1 MIHINIDGKR
11 PPDEW
16 CEKAEKITEELR
28 ELDNHDE
35 RTKLIEKNQKI
46 WKEIKKWLIE
56 LSDGKCWYSEA
67 RDIVSDY
74 HVDHFRPKNSAKELD
89 GTARDGYWW
98 LAFDWS
104 NYRIAGGI
112 CNSPH
117 CSADGDTRGK
127 ADFFPL
133 KEGSPIANS
142 PTCDLED
149 EIIYLL
155 DPTDPDDPLLL
166 TFDELGYS
174 QPAAFE
180 GTWGYERAKESIRLF
195 HLNYGALVDERKK
208 IWKNCEFSI
217 TLAQN
222 LMLELSEKPSVT
234 KKNRLKDELKRLR
247 EMISREAELSSTA
260 RAYLLSSGIPWARN
274 LTLTS

>member
-1 MIHINIDGKR
+1 MIHINIDEKR
-11 PPDEW
+11 PSDEW
-16 CEKAEKITEELR
+16 CEKAERITKQLRKLGSHKERKEL
-28 ELDNHDE
+28 
-35 RTKLIEKNQKI
+35 
-46 WKEIKKWLIE
+46 IKKHSGMWTELKKG
-56 LSDGKCWYSEA
+56 LSDLSYGKCWYSEA

-89 GTARDGYWW
+89 GTSRDGYWW
-98 LAFDWS
+98 LAFEWS

-112 CNSPH
+112 INSSH
-117 CSADGDTRGK
+117 RSADGDTRGK
-127 ADFFPL
+127 HDFFPL

-166 TFDELGYS
+166 TFDESGYS

-195 HLNYGALVDERKK
+195 HLNYGALVDERKR
-208 IWKNCEFSI
+208 IWKNCELSI
-217 TLAQN
+217 NRAQN

-234 KKNRLKDELKRLR
+234 KKNRLKDELRSLR

>member
-16 CEKAEKITEELR
+16 CEKAEKITEQLR

-35 RTKLIEKNQKI
+35 RTKLIEKNQEI
-46 WKEIKKWLIE
+46 WKEIKKWLID

-89 GTARDGYWW
+89 GTYREGYWW
-98 LAFDWS
+98 LAFDWR
-104 NYRIAGGI
+104 NYRIAGAI
-112 CNSPH
+112 CNCRH
-117 CSADGDTRGK
+117 RSADGDTRGK
-127 ADFFPL
+127 HDFFPL
-133 KEGSPIANS
+133 QEGSPVANS

-166 TFDELGYS
+166 TFDESGYS

-195 HLNYGALVDERKK
+195 HLNYGALVDERKRIRK
-208 IWKNCEFSI
+208 SCEFSI
-217 TLAQN
+217 NLAQN
-222 LMLELSEKPSVT
+222 LMLELNEKPSVT

-247 EMISREAELSSTA
+247 EMISRESELSSTA
-260 RAYLLSSGIPWARN
+260 RAYLLSSGIPWARI

>member
-16 CEKAEKITEELR
+16 CEKAEKITEQLKEL
-28 ELDNHDE
+28 EDPVE
-35 RTKLIEKNQKI
+35 RNQLIDRNQII
-46 WKEIKKWLIE
+46 WKELKKWLID

-67 RDIVSDY
+67 KDIVSDY
-74 HVDHFRPKNSAKELD
+74 HVDHFRPKKSAKALD
-89 GTARDGYWW
+89 GTTREGYWW

-104 NYRIAGGI
+104 NYRIAGAI
-112 CNSPH
+112 CNCRH
-117 CSADGDTRGK
+117 RSADGDTRGK

-133 KEGSPIANS
+133 KEDSPVANTPNS
-142 PTCDLED
+142 DLDD

-166 TFDELGYS
+166 TFDESGYS

-180 GTWGYERAKESIRLF
+180 GTWEHERAKESIRLF
-195 HLNYGALVDERKK
+195 HLNYGALVDERKR
-208 IWKNCEFSI
+208 IWKNCELSI
-217 TLAQN
+217 NHAQN
-222 LMLELSEKPSVT
+222 LMVKQSKTSSVT
-234 KKNRLKDELKRLR
+234 TKSESKNELKRLR

-260 RAYLLSSGIPWARN
+260 RAYLLSSGIPWVRN
-274 LTLTS
+274 LALTL

>member
-11 PPDEW
+11 PSDEW
-16 CEKAEKITEELR
+16 CEKAEEITELLKKSENYDSR
-28 ELDNHDE
+28 K
-35 RTKLIEKNQKI
+35 KLIKNNQKI
-46 WKEIKKWLIE
+46 WKDIKKWLIN

-67 RDIVSDY
+67 KEIVSDY

-89 GTARDGYWW
+89 GTIREGYWW
-98 LAFDWS
+98 LAFNWS
-104 NYRIAGGI
+104 NYRIAGSI

-133 KEGSPIANS
+133 KKGSPVANS
-142 PTCDLED
+142 PDCDLED

-166 TFDELGYS
+166 TFDESGYS
-174 QPAAFE
+174 QPATPE

-195 HLNYGALVDERKK
+195 HLDYVSLVDERKK
-208 IWKNCEFSI
+208 IWKNCELLI
-217 TLAQN
+217 INAQN
-222 LMLELSEKPSVT
+222 LMLEQSEKPSVT
-234 KKNRLKDELKRLR
+234 KKNELKNKLRRLR

-260 RAYLLSSGIPWARN
+260 RACLLSSGMPWARN